1 MKILLISA
9 NNERHPY
16 PVAPIGIAYIAKAL
30 QDKGHA
36 VRLTDLCF
44 VEDGCS
50 SIAKTLHD
58 FNPDV
63 IGISIRNIDNLTYHK
78 SVFYMPEIRRIVDF
92 LKTRTSAS
100 LVVGGSGF
108 SIFPEE
114 VLRYLELETGIVGE
128 GETAFVQ
135 LLDVIE
141 NGGSPDHIQ
150 NLCYIK
156 DGKFN
161 SNGVVYNQFN
171 SKPDRSLLNNGAYLE
186 LGGMANIQSKRGC
199 PFKCSYCTY
208 PGIEGAMVRLR
219 RPADVAEELKEMRL
233 RYGIDYVFFVDD
245 VFNFP
250 EEHAVE
256 VCEEIIKHDV
266 KINWTCF
273 ATPKGMTPK
282 LAALM
287 KLAGCKGIEF
297 GSDAGAE
304 KTLRGL
310 NKHFTPGDIAYAD
323 ECCREI
329 DLPHAHYIILGGPEE
344 DCSTLK
350 ETFSLFEKIKP
361 TAIIA
366 LLGLRIYPNTRLHG
380 RAIADG
386 IIGKDKHLLEPTFYL
401 SPKIDTDAVFQHIS
415 AHAKKHRNWIV
426 PGFDVRCDANTLTM
440 LRKMGKKGPLW
451 DVLS

>member
-9 NNERHPY
+9 NNERLPY

-50 SIAKTLHD
+50 SIAKTLQD

-92 LKTRTSAS
+92 LKTRTSAP

-114 VLRYLELETGIVGE
+114 VLRYLGLETGIVGE

-141 NGGSPDHIQ
+141 NGGRPYHIQ

-156 DGKFN
+156 DGRFN
-161 SNGVVYNQFN
+161 SNGVMYNQFN
-171 SKPDRSLLNNGAYLE
+171 SQPDRSLLNNGAYLE

-208 PGIEGAMVRLR
+208 PGIEGAMLRLR

-233 RYGIDYVFFVDD
+233 HYGIDYVFFVDD

-273 ATPKGMTPK
+273 STPKRH
-282 LAALM
+282 
-287 KLAGCKGIEF
+287 
-297 GSDAGAE
+297 DAE
-304 KTLRGL
+304 TRC
-310 NKHFTPGDIAYAD
+310 AD
-323 ECCREI
+323 ENGRLQR
-329 DLPHAHYIILGGPEE
+329 DGVR
-344 DCSTLK
+344 
-350 ETFSLFEKIKP
+350 
-361 TAIIA
+361 
-366 LLGLRIYPNTRLHG
+366 LRRG
-380 RAIADG
+380 R
-386 IIGKDKHLLEPTFYL
+386 
-401 SPKIDTDAVFQHIS
+401 
-415 AHAKKHRNWIV
+415 
-426 PGFDVRCDANTLTM
+426 
-440 LRKMGKKGPLW
+440 
-451 DVLS
+451 